1 MKEEPT
7 FATNLEQPSD
17 EPGAVA
23 APALGDTG
31 TNHADAGAAGR
42 AKRDI
47 AGYVA
52 PVLISSIV
60 TLLALAP
67 VLYVR
72 LAHLPKSVATVDL
85 QQLVVLGQ
93 QRYLDRRNVQA
104 AASVPD
110 VSTATA
116 ASAEF
121 ARDLSAAVIE
131 LGATCKCVLV
141 NKAAVL
147 NSDAITDYTDQ
158 LRDKLKLPAATSGA
172 PR

>member
-7 FATNLEQPSD
+7 LMTSLEQPRA
-17 EPGAVA
+17 EPYASA
-23 APALGDTG
+23 APELGDTDTSRVDG
-31 TNHADAGAAGR
+31 TGLGR

-47 AGYVA
+47 AGYVV
-52 PVLISSIV
+52 PVLMSSIV

-72 LAHLPKSVATVDL
+72 LAHLPKPVAIVDL

-93 QRYLDRRNVQA
+93 QRYLDRRSVQA

-147 NSDAITDYTDQ
+147 NSDATTDYTDQ

>member
-7 FATNLEQPSD
+7 LAAKVEQPSD

-23 APALGDTG
+23 APALGDAG
-31 TNHADAGAAGR
+31 TNPAR
-42 AKRDI
+42 RDI

-72 LAHLPKSVATVDL
+72 LAHLPKPVATVDL

-93 QRYLDRRNVQA
+93 QRYLDRRNVQP

>member
-7 FATNLEQPSD
+7 LATKVEQPSD
-17 EPGAVA
+17 EPAAVA

-31 TNHADAGAAGR
+31 TSGVDAPPVGR
-42 AKRDI
+42 AKHDI
-47 AGYVA
+47 AGYIA

-72 LAHLPKSVATVDL
+72 LAHLPKPVATVDL

-121 ARDLSAAVIE
+121 ARDLSDAVIE
-131 LGATCKCVLV
+131 LGATCKCILV

>member
-7 FATNLEQPSD
+7 LMTNLEQRAKPDAS
-17 EPGAVA
+17 A

-31 TNHADAGAAGR
+31 TSRVDGMVVGR
-42 AKRDI
+42 ATRDI

-72 LAHLPKSVATVDL
+72 LAHLPKPVAIVDL

-93 QRYLDRRNVQA
+93 QRYLDRRSVQA
-104 AASVPD
+104 AASIPD

-158 LRDKLKLPAATSGA
+158 LRDKLKFPPAKPGA
-172 PR
+172 AR

>member
-1 MKEEPT
+1 MKEEPIL
-7 FATNLEQPSD
+7 ATKVEQPSD
-17 EPGAVA
+17 EPAAVA

-31 TNHADAGAAGR
+31 TSGIDALPVGR
-42 AKRDI
+42 AKHDI
-47 AGYVA
+47 AGYIA

-67 VLYVR
+67 VLNVR
-72 LAHLPKSVATVDL
+72 LAHLPKPVATVDL

-110 VSTATA
+110 VSTATV

-131 LGATCKCVLV
+131 LGVTCKCILV

-147 NSDAITDYTDQ
+147 NSDATTDYTDQ

>member
-7 FATNLEQPSD
+7 LAAKVEQPSD
-17 EPGAVA
+17 EPAAVA
-23 APALGDTG
+23 APALGENG
-31 TNHADAGAAGR
+31 TSGVDAPPVGR
-42 AKRDI
+42 AKHDI
-47 AGYVA
+47 AGYIA

-72 LAHLPKSVATVDL
+72 LAHLPKPVATVDL

-131 LGATCKCVLV
+131 LGATCKCILV

>member
-7 FATNLEQPSD
+7 LTTRLDPRRDAHGAT
-17 EPGAVA
+17 AV
-23 APALGDTG
+23 PARGDTG
-31 TNHADAGAAGR
+31 TSGTDSAAAGK

-47 AGYVA
+47 AGYAA

-72 LAHLPKSVATVDL
+72 LAHLPKAVATVDL

-93 QRYLDRRNVQA
+93 QRYLDRRSVQS
-104 AASVPD
+104 AASAAD

-121 ARDLSAAVIE
+121 ARDLSAAVVE
-131 LGATCKCVLV
+131 LGTTCKCVLV

-147 NSDAITDYTDQ
+147 NSDVIADYTDQ
-158 LRDKLKLPAATSGA
+158 LRDKLKLPTAKTGA

>member
-7 FATNLEQPSD
+7 VTTNVEQPRA
-17 EPGAVA
+17 EPDASA
-23 APALGDTG
+23 APALGDTD
-31 TNHADAGAAGR
+31 TTRVDDTIVGR

-72 LAHLPKSVATVDL
+72 LAHLPKPVATVDL

-93 QRYLDRRNVQA
+93 QRYLDRRSMQA
-104 AASVPD
+104 AASIPD

-147 NSDAITDYTDQ
+147 NSDAIADYTDQ
-158 LRDKLKLPAATSGA
+158 LRDKLKLPAAKPGA
-172 PR
+172 AR

>member
-7 FATNLEQPSD
+7 LATKVEQPSD
-17 EPGAVA
+17 EPAAVA

-31 TNHADAGAAGR
+31 TSRPDAEAAGR
-42 AKRDI
+42 AKSDI

-52 PVLISSIV
+52 PLLISSIV

-72 LAHLPKSVATVDL
+72 LAHLPKPVATVDL

-93 QRYLDRRNVQA
+93 QRYLDRRSVQA

-116 ASAEF
+116 ASAQF

-131 LGATCKCVLV
+131 LGATCKCILV

>member
-42 AKRDI
+42 AKPDI

-72 LAHLPKSVATVDL
+72 LAHLPKPVATVDL

-147 NSDAITDYTDQ
+147 NSDATTDYTDQ